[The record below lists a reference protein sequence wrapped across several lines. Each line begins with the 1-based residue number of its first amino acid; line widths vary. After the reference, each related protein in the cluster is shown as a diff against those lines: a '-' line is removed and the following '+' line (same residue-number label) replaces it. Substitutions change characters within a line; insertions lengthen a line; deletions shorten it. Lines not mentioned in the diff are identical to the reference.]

1 MPKLILSSC
10 DFRNRKSAEVIFNCL
25 PKAAK
30 DCRVLFFPNEKAT
43 EAAILGGKYH
53 ARLAE
58 FGFEPHNVTVFNYFS
73 PQDLADAAFDVIY
86 ISGGNTFGTMK
97 RLKEAGA
104 DRIVRNYV
112 NQGAVYIGG
121 SAGAHIAS
129 VSIEHVKKYDTDT
142 FGLTDFK
149 GLGLFYGVLI
159 CHYTDDRKDDLEALK
174 NRSPYPVTALRDD
187 EAIVIEY

>member
-10 DFRNRKSAEVIFNCL
+10 DFRNEKSAEVIFSHL
-25 PKAAK
+25 PKAVKA
-30 DCRVLFFPNEKAT
+30 CRVLFFPNEKAT
-43 EAAILGGKYH
+43 EAAILGGKHH

-58 FGFEPHNVTVFNYFS
+58 FGFEPQNVTVFNYFS
-73 PQDLADAAFDVIY
+73 PQNLADAAFDVIY

-97 RLKEAGA
+97 RLKDTSA
-104 DRIVRNYV
+104 DLIIKNYV

-129 VSIEHVKKYDTDT
+129 ADIEHVKKYDTDP

-149 GLGLFYGVLI
+149 GLGLFQGVLI
-159 CHYTDDRKDDLEALK
+159 CHYTDDRKADLEALK
-174 NRSPYPVTALRDD
+174 IGSPYPVTALKDD
-187 EAIVIEY
+187 EPLVIDY

>member
-10 DFRNRKSAEVIFNCL
+10 DFRNEKSAEVIFSHL
-25 PKAAK
+25 PKAVKA
-30 DCRVLFFPNEKAT
+30 CRVLFFPNEKAT
-43 EAAILGGKYH
+43 EAAILSGKYH

-58 FGFEPHNVTVFNYFS
+58 FGFEPQNVTVFNYFS
-73 PQDLADAAFDVIY
+73 PQNLADAAFDVIY

-97 RLKEAGA
+97 RLKDTSA
-104 DRIVRNYV
+104 DLIIKNYV

-129 VSIEHVKKYDTDT
+129 ADIEHVKKYDTDP

-149 GLGLFYGVLI
+149 GLWLFQGVLI
-159 CHYTDDRKDDLEALK
+159 CHYTDDRKADLEALK
-174 NRSPYPVTALRDD
+174 IGSPYPVTALKDD
-187 EAIVIEY
+187 ESLVIDY

>member
-10 DFRNRKSAEVIFNCL
+10 DFRNEKSAEVIFSHL

-58 FGFEPHNVTVFNYFS
+58 FGFDPHNVTVFNYFS
-73 PQDLADAAFDVIY
+73 PQDLTDAAFDVVY

-97 RLKEAGA
+97 RLKETGA
-104 DRIVRNYV
+104 DQIIKDYV
-112 NQGAVYIGG
+112 NQGAFYIGG
-121 SAGAHIAS
+121 SAGTHIAS
-129 VSIEHVKKYDTDT
+129 ADIEHVKKYDTDT

-149 GLGLFYGVLI
+149 GLELFYGVLI
-159 CHYTDDRKDDLEALK
+159 CHYTDDRKADLEALK
-174 NRSPYPVTALRDD
+174 NRSPHPVTALRDD

>member
-10 DFRNRKSAEVIFNCL
+10 DFRNEKSAEVIFSHL
-25 PKAAK
+25 PKAVKA
-30 DCRVLFFPNEKAT
+30 CRVLFFPNEKAT
-43 EAAILGGKYH
+43 EAAILSGKYH

-58 FGFEPHNVTVFNYFS
+58 FGFEPQNVTVFNYFS
-73 PQDLADAAFDVIY
+73 PQNLADAAFDVIY

-97 RLKEAGA
+97 RLKDTSA
-104 DRIVRNYV
+104 DLIIKNYV

-129 VSIEHVKKYDTDT
+129 ANIEHVKKYDTNA

-159 CHYTDDRKDDLEALK
+159 CHYTDDRKADLEALK
-174 NRSPYPVTALRDD
+174 NRSPHPVTALRDD

>member
-10 DFRNRKSAEVIFNCL
+10 DFRNEKSAEIIFNRL
-25 PKAAK
+25 PTSAKA
-30 DCRVLFFPNEKAT
+30 CRVLFFPNEKAT
-43 EAAILGGKYH
+43 EAAILSGKYH

-58 FGFEPHNVTVFNYFS
+58 FGFEPQNVTVFNYFS
-73 PQDLADAAFDVIY
+73 PQNLADAAFDVIY

-104 DRIVRNYV
+104 DRIVRNYA
-112 NQGAVYIGG
+112 NRGAVYIGG

-129 VSIEHVKKYDTDT
+129 ADIEHVKKYDTDT
-142 FGLTDFK
+142 YSLTDFK

-159 CHYTDDRKDDLEALK
+159 CHYTDDRKADLEALK
-174 NRSPYPVTALRDD
+174 IGSPYPVTALRDD
-187 EAIVIEY
+187 EALVIEY